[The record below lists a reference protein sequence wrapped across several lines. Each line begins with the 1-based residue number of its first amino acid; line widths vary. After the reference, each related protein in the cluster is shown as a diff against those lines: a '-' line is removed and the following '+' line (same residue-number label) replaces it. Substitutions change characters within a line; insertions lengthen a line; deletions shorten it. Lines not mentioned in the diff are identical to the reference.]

1 MAARGEDAPT
11 EAWWSLLDPRA
22 NARALGD
29 VQAQALRAAGDL
41 VERLTRSV
49 DGPAD
54 ASDDATDREED
65 GFARAAPGD
74 AAGLVDVWLEM
85 LSRMARVFD
94 GTAPAG
100 PGQEGRLDLDLLED
114 RGGRLRVGARP
125 DHAAVA
131 EIWLHNR
138 SAQALSALCLH
149 AGAFHSP
156 AGVPVKAT
164 VTFDPDR
171 IEGMPARSSRGVT
184 ITVTVGADS
193 SPGTYRGVLQ
203 IAGAPEAWVALELV
217 VDTTEGAA

>member
-41 VERLTRSV
+41 VERLARSV
-49 DGPAD
+49 DGPED
-54 ASDDATDREED
+54 TSDDATDRADE
-65 GFARAAPGD
+65 GSPRAGPGD

-94 GTAPAG
+94 SSRPPGAG
-100 PGQEGRLDLDLLED
+100 QDGHVDLDLLED
-114 RGGRLRVGARP
+114 AGGRLRLVVRP
-125 DHAAVA
+125 EHSAAA

-138 SAQALSALCLH
+138 SAQSVSALCLH
-149 AGAFHSP
+149 SGEILSP

-164 VTFDPDR
+164 VTFEPDR
-171 IEGMPARSSRGVT
+171 IDGMPPRSSRGVE
-184 ITVTVGADS
+184 ITVTVGADA

-203 IAGAPEAWVALELV
+203 VEGAPKTWVALELV
-217 VDTTEGAA
+217 VDDAKGIA